1 MSSNEAV
8 GTDFLAHLAV
18 FSACWFLHLTHHFSY
33 TISLKSPTSLQLCRQ
48 NMLEKSG
55 TNQDSQ
61 FQLSFNPY
69 RRKCQKQAEGSA
81 QIRDRQQ
88 SGTASLSLLLNMRT
102 HTAHIPTGLPLH
114 LHSQMVSPHNAALQT
129 PQLVRSI
136 KHKVPTIRGRFTPY
150 MKLPRCRDS

>member
-1 MSSNEAV
+1 MLVSSP
-8 GTDFLAHLAV
+8 H
-18 FSACWFLHLTHHFSY
+18 S
-33 TISLKSPTSLQLCRQ
+33 SLQLHHLSEITYKFAI
-48 NMLEKSG
+48 MSTKHAGKSG